1 MLFLVKKLGQ
11 ILGGNLMS
19 RQVLNQTE
27 KKMMEAEKALARDL
41 GSIRA
46 GRANASLLEG
56 IQVSYYGANTP
67 LNQLAQISVPEA
79 RMLLITPFD
88 KNIINDIEKSIN
100 QSNLGITPSN
110 DGSVVR
116 LVVPQLTEE
125 RRRDIAK
132 QVGEYA
138 ENGKVAVRNIRR
150 EGIDQLRKMEKD
162 GDLTEDELRRLEKDV
177 QTLTDD
183 SVKRIDTL
191 AAEKEKEIMV
201 D

>member
-1 MLFLVKKLGQ
+1 
-11 ILGGNLMS
+11 MS
-19 RQVLNQTE
+19 KQVLDQTE
-27 KKMMEAEKALARDL
+27 KKMADAENTLLRDL

-88 KNIINDIEKSIN
+88 KNVIGDIEKSIN

-110 DGSVVR
+110 DGNVVR

-125 RRRDIAK
+125 RRREIAK
-132 QVGEYA
+132 QVGEHA
-138 ENGKVAVRNIRR
+138 ENGKVAVRNVRR

-162 GDLTEDELRRLEKDV
+162 GELTEDELRRLEKDV
-177 QTLTDD
+177 QKLTDD
-183 SVKRIDTL
+183 SVKRIDGL
-191 AAEKEKEIMV
+191 AAEKEREIME